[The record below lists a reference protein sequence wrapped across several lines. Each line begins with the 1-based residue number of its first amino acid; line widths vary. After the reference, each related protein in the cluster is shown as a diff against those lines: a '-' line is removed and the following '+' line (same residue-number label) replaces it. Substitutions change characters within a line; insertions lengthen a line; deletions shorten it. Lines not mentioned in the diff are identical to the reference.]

1 MQDLQHFKN
10 DITLILSRERLDTYD
25 SLEQYKENLKLISFI
40 TPKISSLEIYLRNAL
55 DYCLTQIKGSD
66 WVFSEDSLTNLM
78 NEQKEKKKEI
88 THSLILSKMSLGAV
102 IKLIFCYKLER
113 VILDLKRINF
123 KSYYPNN
130 KNALF
135 INNKKNPLFI
145 NNKKNPLF
153 INNKKNPLS
162 SASKVHIA
170 LNLLWTIR
178 NRAYHWENLLKTK
191 PNNRP
196 LITTYSTGLKD
207 NDRAKMPI
215 NISVEP
221 SKIVL
226 FLDDLI
232 KSIGNKDLENL
243 SDL

>member
-1 MQDLQHFKN
+1 MQDLKHFKN
-10 DITLILSRERLDTYD
+10 DITLILSKDRLDAYD
-25 SLEQYKENLKLISFI
+25 SLEQYKENLKLIASI
-40 TPKISSLEIYLRNAL
+40 TPKISNLEIYLRNAL
-55 DYCLTQIKGSD
+55 DHCLIQIKGSD
-66 WVFSEDSLTNLM
+66 WVFNESALTPSIKEL
-78 NEQKEKKKEI
+78 KEKKKEI

-102 IKLIFCYKLER
+102 VRLIFCYKLEG

-130 KNALF
+130 KNA
-135 INNKKNPLFI
+135 
-145 NNKKNPLF
+145 LF

-178 NRAYHWENLLKTK
+178 NRAYHWENLLKIQ
-191 PNNRP
+191 PNKRP
-196 LITTYSTGLKD
+196 RITTYFTGLKD
-207 NDRAKMPI
+207 NDRAKIPM

-243 SDL
+243 SSF

>member
-66 WVFSEDSLTNLM
+66 WVFSEDSLINLI
-78 NEQKEKKKEI
+78 NDQKEKKKEI
-88 THSLILSKMSLGAV
+88 THSLVLSKMSLEAV
-102 IKLIFCYKLER
+102 IKLIFFYKLEG
-113 VILDLKRINF
+113 VALDLRAYSLKA
-123 KSYYPNN
+123 YYKYN
-130 KNALF
+130 KDTLL
-135 INNKKNPLFI
+135 IKGRKQH
-145 NNKKNPLF
+145 
-153 INNKKNPLS
+153 LS
-162 SASKVHIA
+162 NYAKAYIA

-196 LITTYSTGLKD
+196 RITTYFTGLKD
-207 NDRAKMPI
+207 NDRAKMPM

-243 SDL
+243 SGL

>member
-1 MQDLQHFKN
+1 MQDLQDFKN
-10 DITLILSRERLDTYD
+10 NITLILSKERLDTYD

-40 TPKISSLEIYLRNAL
+40 TPKISNLEIYLRNAL
-55 DYCLTQIKGSD
+55 DYCLTQIKGSE
-66 WVFSEDSLTNLM
+66 WVFNESALTPLIK
-78 NEQKEKKKEI
+78 ELKEKKREI

-102 IKLIFCYKLER
+102 IRLIFLYKLEGI
-113 VILDLKRINF
+113 ILDLKRINF

-135 INNKKNPLFI
+135 INNKKNPL
-145 NNKKNPLF
+145 
-153 INNKKNPLS
+153 S
-162 SASKVHIA
+162 GASKVHIA

-178 NRAYHWENLLKTK
+178 NRAYHWENLLKIQ
-191 PNNRP
+191 PNKCPR
-196 LITTYSTGLKD
+196 ITTYFTGLKD
-207 NDRAKMPI
+207 NDRARMPM
-215 NISVEP
+215 NISVEL

-243 SDL
+243 SSL

>member
-1 MQDLQHFKN
+1 MQDLQDFKN
-10 DITLILSRERLDTYD
+10 DITLILSKDRLDAYD
-25 SLEQYKENLKLISFI
+25 SLEQYKENLKLIASI
-40 TPKISSLEIYLRNAL
+40 TPKISNLEIYLRNAL
-55 DYCLTQIKGSD
+55 DHCLIQIKGSD
-66 WVFSEDSLTNLM
+66 WVFNESALTPSIKEL
-78 NEQKEKKKEI
+78 KEKKKEI

-102 IKLIFCYKLER
+102 VRLIFCYKLEG

-130 KNALF
+130 KNA
-135 INNKKNPLFI
+135 
-145 NNKKNPLF
+145 LF

-178 NRAYHWENLLKTK
+178 NRAYHWENLLKIQ
-191 PNNRP
+191 PNKRP
-196 LITTYSTGLKD
+196 RITTYFTGLKD
-207 NDRAKMPI
+207 NDRAKIPM

-243 SDL
+243 SSF

>member
-10 DITLILSRERLDTYD
+10 DITLILSEERLVAYD
-25 SLEQYKENLKLISFI
+25 SLEQYQENLKLIASI
-40 TPKISSLEIYLRNAL
+40 TPKISNLEIYLRNAL
-55 DYCLTQIKGSD
+55 DYCLTQMKGSG
-66 WVFSEDSLTNLM
+66 WVF
-78 NEQKEKKKEI
+78 NESALIPLINELKEKKKEI
-88 THSLILSKMSLGAV
+88 THSLVLSKMSLGKV
-102 IKLIFCYKLER
+102 IRLIFCYKLEGI
-113 VILDLKRINF
+113 ILDLKCINF

-135 INNKKNPLFI
+135 INNKKNPL
-145 NNKKNPLF
+145 
-153 INNKKNPLS
+153 S
-162 SASKVHIA
+162 GASKVYIA

-178 NRAYHWENLLKTK
+178 NRAYHWENLLKIQ

-196 LITTYSTGLKD
+196 RITTYFTGLKD
-207 NDRAKMPI
+207 NDRAKMPM

-243 SDL
+243 SSL

>member
-66 WVFSEDSLTNLM
+66 WVFSEDSLTNLI

-102 IKLIFCYKLER
+102 VRLIFCYKLEG
-113 VILDLKRINF
+113 VILDLRAYRF
-123 KSYYPNN
+123 RAYYHEN
-130 KNALF
+130 KDTLL
-135 INNKKNPLFI
+135 IKNRKQ
-145 NNKKNPLF
+145 N
-153 INNKKNPLS
+153 LS
-162 SASKVHIA
+162 NYAKAHIA

-196 LITTYSTGLKD
+196 RITTYFTGLKD
-207 NDRAKMPI
+207 NDRAKMPM

-243 SDL
+243 SGL

>member
-1 MQDLQHFKN
+1 MQNLQHFKN

-25 SLEQYKENLKLISFI
+25 NLEQYKENLKLISFI
-40 TPKISSLEIYLRNAL
+40 TPKISNLEIYLRNAL

-66 WVFSEDSLTNLM
+66 WVFSENSLTDLI
-78 NEQKEKKKEI
+78 NEQKKKEI

-102 IKLIFCYKLER
+102 IRLIFCYKLEG

-130 KNALF
+130 KNT
-135 INNKKNPLFI
+135 
-145 NNKKNPLF
+145 LF

-178 NRAYHWENLLKTK
+178 NRTYHWENLLKTK

-196 LITTYSTGLKD
+196 RITTSFTGLKD
-207 NDRAKMPI
+207 NDRAKIPM

-243 SDL
+243 SSL